1 MINKTFFIFI
11 LLFFLNNK
19 AFSAN
24 IVVIDL
30 EYLIE
35 NSTFFL
41 EVVKKIELNQ
51 KKYLKEFNSTEL
63 SFKKEKDEIEN
74 SKQILDASEID
85 ILINSY
91 NNKLIEF
98 ETLIDNFNQHYE
110 TELIKIKKKI
120 FDEII
125 ILIEN
130 YIKDNNVD
138 LVLDSTSYIIASN
151 SIDITKIIENELDNI
166 NIKLDFK
173 DFEKN

>member
-51 KKYLKEFNSTEL
+51 KKYLKEFNS
-63 SFKKEKDEIEN
+63 EKV
-74 SKQILDASEID
+74 SK
-85 ILINSY
+85 Y
-91 NNKLIEF
+91 
-98 ETLIDNFNQHYE
+98 
-110 TELIKIKKKI
+110 
-120 FDEII
+120 I
-125 ILIEN
+125 IL
-130 YIKDNNVD
+130 K
-138 LVLDSTSYIIASN
+138 SM
-151 SIDITKIIENELDNI
+151 NI
-166 NIKLDFK
+166 NLN
-173 DFEKN
+173 EKFLWD